1 MSTHSPAHTQN
12 HPAADARADPL
23 ADRLSYHDNLPLTWT
38 PLSAPLPPERLL
50 VLQDQNLR
58 VLAVVASL
66 EERHKS
72 RGDSDEHL
80 EQEIARLH
88 QKIDMLLVLFGAFL
102 RRMDPPAP
110 VHAVR
115 LSGAGI
121 HWETAPPPEGSG
133 LLSLY
138 LHPCMPEPFSW
149 PAQVLDAAG
158 GICRARFEPLGE
170 ALEAALDKHVFLHHR
185 RSVAGSRPSSG
196 RPG

>member
-1 MSTHSPAHTQN
+1 MSSHSL
-12 HPAADARADPL
+12 ADPL
-23 ADRLSYHDNLPLTWT
+23 ADRLSYQDSLPLTWT
-38 PLSAPLPPERLL
+38 PLPAPLSPERLQAL
-50 VLQDQNLR
+50 LDQNLR

-80 EQEIARLH
+80 EQEIGRLH
-88 QKIDMLLVLFGAFL
+88 QKLDMLLVLFGAFL

-115 LSGAGI
+115 LSGAGVC
-121 HWETAPPPEGSG
+121 WEAAIAPEGPG

-138 LHPCMPEPFSW
+138 LHPCMPEAFSW
-149 PAQVLDAAG
+149 PAQLHDSPG
-158 GICRARFEPLGE
+158 GGCRALFEPLGE

-196 RPG
+196 RAG